1 MVRRLAGNRGELL
14 VVDGNTKSII
24 SHGLGHG
31 VLHYLSVT
39 QGGLSR
45 SEPLVTRDTPWYV
58 AAGLLLSSYGLFSDL
73 LQKKTNFPPWLKTT
87 QAVASALLVPTTVP
101 LIMVFGVTGLIIFFN
116 LHLDKLLHG
125 LDGAKDQYYALYALS
140 QCLSSAA
147 MWAEPYLCDSLLVT
161 YAGHVVFDYS
171 IPLGFI
177 LYLAAA
183 SRMEP
188 RKAKAA

>member
-1 MVRRLAGNRGELL
+1 
-14 VVDGNTKSII
+14 
-24 SHGLGHG
+24 
-31 VLHYLSVT
+31 
-39 QGGLSR
+39 
-45 SEPLVTRDTPWYV
+45 
-58 AAGLLLSSYGLFSDL
+58 
-73 LQKKTNFPPWLKTT
+73 
-87 QAVASALLVPTTVP
+87 
-101 LIMVFGVTGLIIFFN
+101 MVFGVTRGLIIFFN

-188 RKAKAA
+188 RAKAKAA

>member
-1 MVRRLAGNRGELL
+1 
-14 VVDGNTKSII
+14 
-24 SHGLGHG
+24 
-31 VLHYLSVT
+31 
-39 QGGLSR
+39 
-45 SEPLVTRDTPWYV
+45 V
-58 AAGLLLSSYGLFSDL
+58 AAGLLLSSYGLFTDL

-125 LDGAKDQYYALYALS
+125 LDGDKDKYYALYALS

-147 MWAEPYLCDSLLVT
+147 MWAEPYLCDSLLVK
-161 YAGHVVFDYS
+161 YGGHVVFDYS

-183 SRMEP
+183 SRMAP

>member
-1 MVRRLAGNRGELL
+1 MLSE
-14 VVDGNTKSII
+14 
-24 SHGLGHG
+24 
-31 VLHYLSVT
+31 VL
-39 QGGLSR
+39 R
-45 SEPLVTRDTPWYV
+45 RDTLSQAGRTR
-58 AAGLLLSSYGLFSDL
+58 AAKNKPQSDAFWSLLGDAVFAVLVLS
-73 LQKKTNFPPWLKTT
+73 
-87 QAVASALLVPTTVP
+87 
-101 LIMVFGVTGLIIFFN
+101 IFN

-147 MWAEPYLCDSLLVT
+147 MWAEPYLCDALLVT
-161 YAGHVVFDYS
+161 YGGHVVFDYS

-177 LYLAAA
+177 VYLAAA

>member
-1 MVRRLAGNRGELL
+1 M
-14 VVDGNTKSII
+14 
-24 SHGLGHG
+24 
-31 VLHYLSVT
+31 T

-45 SEPLVTRDTPWYV
+45 SEPLVTRATPWYV
-58 AAGLLLSSYGLFSDL
+58 AAGLLLSSYGLFTDL
-73 LQKKTNFPPWLKTT
+73 IQRTKFPPWLKTT

-116 LHLDKLLHG
+116 VHLDKLLHG
-125 LDGAKDQYYALYALS
+125 LDGAKDKYYALYALS

-147 MWAEPYLCDSLLVT
+147 MWAEPYLCDALLVT
-161 YAGHVVFDYS
+161 YGGHVVFDYS

-183 SRMEP
+183 SRMGP

>member
-1 MVRRLAGNRGELL
+1 
-14 VVDGNTKSII
+14 
-24 SHGLGHG
+24 
-31 VLHYLSVT
+31 
-39 QGGLSR
+39 
-45 SEPLVTRDTPWYV
+45 
-58 AAGLLLSSYGLFSDL
+58 
-73 LQKKTNFPPWLKTT
+73 
-87 QAVASALLVPTTVP
+87 
-101 LIMVFGVTGLIIFFN
+101 MVFGVTGLIIFFN

-125 LDGAKDQYYALYALS
+125 LDGGKDQFYALYALS

-177 LYLAAA
+177 AYLAAA

-188 RKAKAA
+188 RGAKAKAA

>member
-1 MVRRLAGNRGELL
+1 M
-14 VVDGNTKSII
+14 
-24 SHGLGHG
+24 
-31 VLHYLSVT
+31 HYLSVT

-58 AAGLLLSSYGLFSDL
+58 AAGLLLSSYGLFTDL
-73 LQKKTNFPPWLKTT
+73 IQRTKFPPWLKTT

-101 LIMVFGVTGLIIFFN
+101 LIMVFGVTGLVIFFN

-125 LDGAKDQYYALYALS
+125 LDGAKDQFYALYALS

-147 MWAEPYLCDSLLVT
+147 MWAEPYLCDGFLVK

>member
-1 MVRRLAGNRGELL
+1 MHVARVFHAATRP
-14 VVDGNTKSII
+14 KI
-24 SHGLGHG
+24 
-31 VLHYLSVT
+31 LSA
-39 QGGLSR
+39 
-45 SEPLVTRDTPWYV
+45 RDTP
-58 AAGLLLSSYGLFSDL
+58 YGLFSDL

-125 LDGAKDQYYALYALS
+125 LDGNKDQFYALYALS

-147 MWAEPYLCDSLLVT
+147 MWAEPYLCDALLVT
-161 YAGHVVFDYS
+161 YGGHVVFDYS

>member
-1 MVRRLAGNRGELL
+1 MVRSLAGNRGELL

-45 SEPLVTRDTPWYV
+45 SAPLITRATPWYV
-58 AAGLLLSSYGLFSDL
+58 AAGLLLSSYGLFTDL

-101 LIMVFGVTGLIIFFN
+101 LIMARFRVRRGAFASPARGPTVSHTGLWR
-116 LHLDKLLHG
+116 HG
-125 LDGAKDQYYALYALS
+125 
-140 QCLSSAA
+140 
-147 MWAEPYLCDSLLVT
+147 P
-161 YAGHVVFDYS
+161 HH
-171 IPLGFI
+171 I
-177 LYLAAA
+177 L
-183 SRMEP
+183 
-188 RKAKAA
+188 

>member
-1 MVRRLAGNRGELL
+1 M
-14 VVDGNTKSII
+14 
-24 SHGLGHG
+24 
-31 VLHYLSVT
+31 T

-125 LDGAKDQYYALYALS
+125 LDGKKDQFYALYALS

-147 MWAEPYLCDSLLVT
+147 MWAEPYLCDSLLVK

-188 RKAKAA
+188 RAKAKAA

>member
-1 MVRRLAGNRGELL
+1 
-14 VVDGNTKSII
+14 
-24 SHGLGHG
+24 
-31 VLHYLSVT
+31 
-39 QGGLSR
+39 
-45 SEPLVTRDTPWYV
+45 
-58 AAGLLLSSYGLFSDL
+58 
-73 LQKKTNFPPWLKTT
+73 
-87 QAVASALLVPTTVP
+87 
-101 LIMVFGVTGLIIFFN
+101 MVFGVTGLIIFFN

-125 LDGAKDQYYALYALS
+125 LDGNKDKYYALYALS

-147 MWAEPYLCDSLLVT
+147 MWAEPYLCDSFLVK

-177 LYLAAA
+177 VYLAAA